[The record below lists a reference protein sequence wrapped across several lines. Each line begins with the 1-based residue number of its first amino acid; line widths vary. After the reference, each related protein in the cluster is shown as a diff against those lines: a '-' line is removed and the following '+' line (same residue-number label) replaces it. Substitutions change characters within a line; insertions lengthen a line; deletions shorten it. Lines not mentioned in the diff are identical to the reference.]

1 MTNVLIP
8 TDFSENAWNAIRYGL
23 QFFKAEPTNFYLL
36 HVSLSERKGL
46 DPEDETVTNGIIFD
60 MKDTIGIKDNLL
72 EIKKRIEGSFSY
84 TNHRFYALQEHSFF
98 IEGIKR
104 SVAEKRIDFILMG
117 TKGASGLKEVTIGSR
132 TGEVITRV
140 KCPTLIIP
148 EKARFVI
155 PKEIVFPTD
164 FNSYYKNKILLT
176 LGEIMAINESALR
189 VFHVARNERELSD
202 SQLENKNFLED
213 FLEDKTHSFHFQAGQ
228 NIEDVLSEF
237 IEKNKINMIA
247 MVAKNINF
255 FQRLLFKP
263 SIAKISYHTDTPFL
277 VLHE

>member
-1 MTNVLIP
+1 MINVLIP

-36 HVSLSERKGL
+36 HIGLSERLGSS
-46 DPEDETVTNGIIFD
+46 DDTVANGIIFD
-60 MKDTIGIKDNLL
+60 KKNTTGIKDKLI
-72 EIKKRIEGSFSY
+72 EIEKRIEDSFPN
-84 TNHRFYALQEHSFF
+84 TNHRFYASQEHTFF

-104 SVAEKRIDFILMG
+104 SVADKKIDFILMG
-117 TKGASGLKEVTIGSR
+117 TKGASGLKEATIGSR

-140 KCPTLIIP
+140 KCPTLVIP
-148 EKARFVI
+148 EKAEFVI

-164 FNSYYKNKILLT
+164 FNNYYKNRILLT
-176 LGEIMAINESALR
+176 LAEIMAINESTLR
-189 VFHVARNERELSD
+189 VFHVTRKERELSV
-202 SQLENKNFLED
+202 SQQENKGFLED
-213 FLEDKTHSFHFQAGQ
+213 FLDDKPHSFHFQAAQ
-228 NIEDVLSEF
+228 NIEDALSEF
-237 IEKNKINMIA
+237 IAKNNINMIA

-263 SIAKISYHTDTPFL
+263 SIAKISYHTETPFL

>member
-8 TDFSENAWNAIRYGL
+8 TDFSENAWNAIQYGL
-23 QFFKAEPTNFYLL
+23 QFFKTEPTNFYLL
-36 HVSLSERKGL
+36 HVSLSERQESGDK
-46 DPEDETVTNGIIFD
+46 TVVNGIVFD
-60 MKDTIGIKDNLL
+60 MKDAPGINDKLL
-72 EIKKRIEGSFSY
+72 VIKKKIERSFSN

-104 SVAEKRIDFILMG
+104 SVTEKRIDFILMG

-140 KCPTLIIP
+140 KCPTLVIP
-148 EKARFVI
+148 EKARYVI

-176 LGEIMAINESALR
+176 LAEIMAINESALR
-189 VFHVARNERELSD
+189 VFHVTRKKQELSN

-213 FLEDKTHSFHFQAGQ
+213 FLDDKPNSFHFQVNQ
-228 NIEDVLSEF
+228 NIEDALSEF
-237 IEKNKINMIA
+237 IEKNNINMIA

>member
-23 QFFKAEPTNFYLL
+23 QFFKTESTNFYLL
-36 HVSLSERKGL
+36 HVSLAERQESG
-46 DPEDETVTNGIIFD
+46 DEIVANGIVFD
-60 MKDTIGIKDNLL
+60 MKNTTGIKDKLL
-72 EIKKRIEGSFSY
+72 KVKKKIEGSFSN

-104 SVAEKRIDFILMG
+104 SVGEKRIDFILMG
-117 TKGASGLKEVTIGSR
+117 TKGASGLKEVTIGSK

-148 EKARFVI
+148 EMARFVI

-176 LGEIMAINESALR
+176 LAEIMAINESALR
-189 VFHVARNERELSD
+189 VFHVTRKEQVLSD
-202 SQLENKNFLED
+202 TQLENKNFLED
-213 FLEDKTHSFHFQAGQ
+213 FLEDKPHSFHFQASQ
-228 NIEDVLSEF
+228 NIEHALSEF
-237 IEKNKINMIA
+237 IENNKINMIA

-255 FQRLLFKP
+255 FQRLLYKP
-263 SIAKISYHTDTPFL
+263 SVTKISYHTDTPFL

>member
-23 QFFKAEPTNFYLL
+23 QFFKTEPTNFYLL
-36 HVSLSERKGL
+36 HVSLSERQESGDK
-46 DPEDETVTNGIIFD
+46 TVVNGIVFD
-60 MKDTIGIKDNLL
+60 MKDAPGIKDKLL
-72 EIKKRIEGSFSY
+72 VIKKKIERSFSN
-84 TNHRFYALQEHSFF
+84 TNHRFYALHEHSFF

-140 KCPTLIIP
+140 KCPTLVIP
-148 EKARFVI
+148 EKARYVI

-164 FNSYYKNKILLT
+164 FYSYYKNKILLT
-176 LGEIMAINESALR
+176 LAEIMAINESALR
-189 VFHVARNERELSD
+189 VFHVTIKKQELSI

-213 FLEDKTHSFHFQAGQ
+213 FLEDKPHSFHFQANQ
-228 NIEDVLSEF
+228 NIEDALSEF
-237 IEKNKINMIA
+237 IEKNNINMIA